1 MSYQVKLLVPEIHLI
16 ESLIKGVPAMDFSQ
30 TTQAITKNTGYSLY
44 LDINALLIVYVIK
57 PVDMELVPN

>member
-1 MSYQVKLLVPEIHLI
+1 
-16 ESLIKGVPAMDFSQ
+16 MDFSQ